1 MLTTHGIRIIKQ
13 DIPVKVLDELYH
25 KLKVKPYI
33 PSVFVK
39 PQYVKAYDVFIETDK
54 YIYLPKHFKHS
65 IRPETIN
72 TGKRD
77 VAETAPEYWDFK
89 GTLRFPIQAD
99 VVNSFLLP
107 EPHDGI
113 ISLQTGGGKTVCA
126 LFIASQLR
134 VPTIILV
141 NSTFLKDQW
150 VSRIKQ
156 FLPKARVG
164 IVQGTVCDV
173 ADKDVVVC
181 MLQSLALKDYPPTT
195 FDSIGFVIVDECHHI
210 ASEAFSQ
217 AIPKVVS
224 KYMLGLSATPE
235 RKDKLMY
242 VINWFLGDIIYQSDT
257 KDKIDKKVE
266 VEIYDY
272 ESHNEKLDEV
282 IYNSSDVMFTTLM
295 INKLVEY
302 EPRTKFIADIVQDV
316 LNSAGTT
323 PRQLLVLTD
332 RVEHCENLQK
342 AINRPIDSCILTS
355 KVPVETREKWYKS
368 KKILIA
374 TYQMCKE
381 AFDVETLNTLIL
393 ATPRPDID
401 QIVGRILRT
410 DKTTRTVSPLIIDIV
425 DPPFKRQAKERES
438 LYKARKYKITRM
450 LCD

>member
-1 MLTTHGIRIIKQ
+1 MLTRHGIRITKK
-13 DIPVKVLDELYH
+13 DIPTKILDELYH

-39 PQYVKAYDVFIETDK
+39 PQYVKSYDVFMETEK
-54 YIYLPKHFKHS
+54 YIYLPKHFKHP
-65 IRPETIN
+65 IRPEIIN
-72 TGKRD
+72 VGKRD
-77 VAETAPEYWDFK
+77 VAETDQTYWDFK

-99 VVNSFLLP
+99 VVNSFLCP

-156 FLPKARVG
+156 FLPKARIG
-164 IVQGTVCDV
+164 IVQGTTTEV
-173 ADKDVVVC
+173 AEKDVIVC

-195 FDSIGFVIVDECHHI
+195 FDPIGFVIVDECHHI

-224 KYMLGLSATPE
+224 KYMLGLSATPD

-257 KDKIDKKVE
+257 KDKIDKNVE

-272 ESHNEKLDEV
+272 ESGNQQLDEI

-302 EPRTKFIADIVQDV
+302 EPRTKFIADIVGDII
-316 LNSAGTT
+316 ATT

-332 RVEHCENLQK
+332 RVEHCESLQK
-342 AINRPIDSCILTS
+342 SINRPDDSCILTS

-381 AFDVETLNTLIL
+381 AFDVATLNTLVI

-410 DKTTRTVSPLIIDIV
+410 DKTTRIINPLIIDIV